1 MDRAARTALPKH
13 ARSAAEGAKPRGDA
27 LQENNRVTPAI
38 YICIRVCYAAETRN
52 ECARQPHLPLM
63 SFQILHIRFIDV
75 GVYQPS
81 RKQHHPPGG
90 LRFVFDV
97 TLDGQTQGGVYILPF
112 FPDDVPQIQLLL
124 ARCQEGGSA
133 YLSLDAYTDET
144 QQAFTRAGLVTPDA
158 MVYDDP
164 AALLGRELHKSLTTA
179 KGVRPVWDSFLA
191 RLPPAPPAGAPP
203 VACVLLDF
211 SRLYDDPADDKEYAD
226 HLLALPWETL
236 RVAAAAVPLQEQG
249 IVIVRRI
256 TAGHA
261 TAQSPLV
268 PSVVAVRPQ
277 YDVTP
282 TIRQFDERALPQ
294 PFYGDAPFWC
304 SLHVEPPGLTVARL
318 QAMIRSHK
326 PHILHYFGHGD
337 MLTGAIGELRD
348 GALLLDAPD
357 ATAPDPLRGL
367 PLRLDLQGI
376 DLRFLVLFACLGADP
391 LPDADRL
398 DRYGTG
404 SLVRLISGQ
413 VPAILAMQTVIQAAA
428 AAEASRALYPVL
440 AEGRTLFDA
449 VLQMRRALYRFAQE
463 SVNQYHGN
471 RHAWW
476 VPALYISDPAV
487 DHPLARPADRA
498 LVDPLDAPPPS
509 QLIDRRPLLEQL
521 LAAIDNSQVVE
532 VVGDRNS
539 GRTTLLQRAL
549 AELRRQQA
557 RCIALRARPP
567 RTESASEYV
576 EILQREIVCY
586 VNRNQQP
593 PPRWASAHEAYTATL
608 DSCSEH
614 DSPLYILLDN
624 LDDLLAT
631 EPRAL
636 DRLIPTPL
644 PRGVRFVISRKRE
657 PLLGMASGR
666 IIAVPAFTRQQLEEI
681 TRHTFGDY
689 LKRFAADRLQPAFE
703 AVESIMFTLPGP
715 LSEATIVDLAL
726 RRNRGFSVQMVTG
739 ILQQLVE
746 AGFVQINQGFYALAS
761 ERYRK
766 GWWLLPDAALMRHNL
781 LQLVAGWRNERDQLQ
796 YPGLPAEERYP
807 IDLLHTLADPLLLED
822 RQVCRYLLPPP
833 DSLDFQR
840 PPRPYRVW
848 HHLALAYRRHGMSH
862 AFRYPARAAHHTFAC
877 SAMDRAVLELLI
889 FLLSEQRPVPRRD
902 ALWGLICDDRRSAL
916 VTWLEENGNDPLALV
931 IKAAQRLI
939 HDAAP
944 HEPLITALH
953 ACPENTR
960 TLALHWAV
968 APLLGARWP
977 PGISNT
983 LNALLDDHARLQ
995 LALFLAAA
1003 ARDSPDRP
1011 ALLQARRWFEQ
1022 LRASELDPSANDAL
1036 RALWIAVMPAF
1047 DMQAEAKAFH
1057 EINRDMLRRSR
1068 SMPDAPPERRAM
1080 RIAEEIVL
1088 RHVADAEIPEPWP
1101 FSEGWIETT
1110 FVAPALRLE
1119 MDDEIDYFWRGFVA
1133 GLRDEG
1139 KYRPETL
1146 DRAALVYVLCCTL
1159 LNRAPRGTETH
1170 RYLIERI
1177 TELRPYTAEVI
1188 AALGRWFHEDAN
1200 VQRTL
1205 AGAARELLATPL
1217 GFDPADPALVWLPR
1231 IMITTPQLCSIWYDA
1246 FQEAARTTATTSG
1259 PKTILGTDLSASN
1272 PHLDRVIESR
1282 LDELL
1287 ESIDD
1292 HLQSMFRS
1300 HDDFDLPDE
1309 DGMRNWIN
1317 IWKQRTERL
1326 VRGLLTTG
1334 LK

>member
-1 MDRAARTALPKH
+1 MIARKQSTTSTMRRLV
-13 ARSAAEGAKPRGDA
+13 R
-27 LQENNRVTPAI
+27 L
-38 YICIRVCYAAETRN
+38 ETRRVRVKHPYDTVCCKSFTYA
-52 ECARQPHLPLM
+52 CAYAMLEEHATNVHTSRHLPPM
-63 SFQILHIRFIDV
+63 SFQILHIRFTDV

-112 FPDDVPQIQLLL
+112 FPDDVPHLQLLL
-124 ARCQEGGSA
+124 ARCQEGGPV
-133 YLSLDAYTDET
+133 YLNLATCTPEE
-144 QQAFTRAGLVTPDA
+144 QEAFARAGLVTADA

-164 AALLGRELHKSLTTA
+164 AALLGRELHKSLATA
-179 KGVRPVWDSFLA
+179 RGVRPVWDMFLQ

-203 VACVLLDF
+203 AACVLLDF
-211 SRLYDDPADDKEYAD
+211 SPLYDDPADDVEYAD
-226 HLLALPWETL
+226 YLLALPWEML
-236 RVAAAAVPLQEQG
+236 RVADAAVPLQEDG
-249 IVIVRRI
+249 VVIVRRI
-256 TAGHA
+256 AIGHVPA
-261 TAQSPLV
+261 RPPLV
-268 PSVVAVRPQ
+268 PSVIAVRPQ
-277 YDVTP
+277 FAVTP

-294 PFYGDAPFWC
+294 PSYGDAPFWC
-304 SLHVEPPGLTVARL
+304 SLHVEPPGLTVTRL
-318 QAMIRSHK
+318 QEMIRGYE

-337 MLTGAIGELRD
+337 TLTGAIGDLRD
-348 GALLLDAPD
+348 VALLLDVPGAS
-357 ATAPDPLRGL
+357 APDPLRGL
-367 PLRLDLQGI
+367 PLRLDLQSI
-376 DLRFLVLFACLGADP
+376 DLRLLVLFACQGADP
-391 LPDADRL
+391 LPDPDRL

-404 SLVRLISGQ
+404 SLVRLLTGQ
-413 VPAILAMQTVIQAAA
+413 VPAILAMQTVIQAPA

-463 SVNQYHGN
+463 SINQYHGN

-487 DHPLARPADRA
+487 DRPLARPADRA
-498 LVDPLDAPPPS
+498 FLDPLDAPPPS
-509 QLIDRRPLLEQL
+509 RLIDRRPLLEQL
-521 LAAIDNSQVVE
+521 LAAVNNTQIVE
-532 VVGDRNS
+532 VIGDRNS

-549 AELRRQQA
+549 AELRQQQVQ
-557 RCIALRARPP
+557 CIALRARPP

-576 EILQREIVCY
+576 KILQREIVCY
-586 VNRNQQP
+586 VNQNQRP
-593 PPRWASAHEAYTATL
+593 PPYWADAHEAYVATL
-608 DSCSEH
+608 ASCSGH

-636 DRLIPTPL
+636 KWLIPDPL
-644 PRGVRFVISRKRE
+644 PCGVRCVITRKRE
-657 PLLGMASGR
+657 PLPGLASGD
-666 IIAVPAFTRQQLEEI
+666 IVEVPPFTRAQLEEI

-689 LKRFAADRLQPAFE
+689 LQRFAAERMQPAFE
-703 AVESIMFTLPGP
+703 AVETILFTLPGP
-715 LSEATIVDLAL
+715 LPKVTVVDLVHEI
-726 RRNRGFSVQMVTG
+726 NPGSGIQEVTG
-739 ILQQLVE
+739 ILQQLVD
-746 AGFVQINQGFYALAS
+746 AGFVQIDQDTYTLAS

-766 GWWLLPDAALMRHNL
+766 GWWLLPDTDLMRHRL
-781 LQLVAGWRNERDQLQ
+781 LPLVRDHLQ
-796 YPGLPAEERYP
+796 RPGLSPEKRYPAEV
-807 IDLLHTLADPLLLED
+807 LHTLADPLLLDD
-822 RQVCRYLLPPP
+822 RQARSDLLPPP

-848 HHLALAYRRHGMSH
+848 HNLARAYQQHGMSN
-862 AFRYPARAAHHTFAC
+862 AFRYPARAAQHTFRC

-902 ALWGLICDDRRSAL
+902 ALWGAICDDRRSLLA
-916 VTWLEENGNDPLALV
+916 TWLEENSNDPLAIV
-931 IKAAQRLI
+931 FKAVQRI
-939 HDAAP
+939 SRDEAP
-944 HEPLITALH
+944 PDSLITALNT
-953 ACPENTR
+953 CPADTR
-960 TLALHWAV
+960 TLALHWVV
-968 APLLGARWP
+968 APLLAARWP
-977 PGISNT
+977 PGIT
-983 LNALLDDHARLQ
+983 EALNALLDNHARLQ
-995 LALFLAAA
+995 LALILAAA
-1003 ARDSPDRP
+1003 ARGSPAHP
-1011 ALLQARRWFEQ
+1011 ALVQARRWFEQ
-1022 LRASELDPSANDAL
+1022 LRGSEPDSSANDAL
-1036 RALWIAVMPAF
+1036 RALWIAILPAF

-1068 SMPDAPPERRAM
+1068 TMPDPPPERRAM

-1088 RHVADAEIPEPWP
+1088 RHVAETGIPEPWP

-1119 MDDEIDYFWRGFVA
+1119 TDDEIDSFWRGFVA

-1139 KYRPETL
+1139 RYRPETL

-1159 LNRAPRGTETH
+1159 LNRAPRGTEMH
-1170 RYLIERI
+1170 RHLAERI

-1188 AALGRWFHEDAN
+1188 AALGRWLHDDSH

-1231 IMITTPQLCSIWYDA
+1231 IMITAPQLCGIWYDA
-1246 FQEAARTTATTSG
+1246 FQEAARTMATTSG
-1259 PKTILGTDLSASN
+1259 PETILDTDLSASN

-1287 ESIDD
+1287 DSSVEY
-1292 HLQSMFRS
+1292 LQQMYRS

-1317 IWKQRTERL
+1317 IWKQRTERF
-1326 VRGLLTTG
+1326 VRDLLATG
-1334 LK
+1334 LR